1 MSNEAIYMK
10 LPFDLSGSRSK
21 NRFRYEI
28 LWGLSKLFDIYNE
41 NESFV
46 MVFDYACDIEVHKDT
61 GFDFYQVKSKK
72 DGAVYTQGA
81 LLTKKKLKD
90 EERSFSIL
98 GRLYSLANNQN
109 KNIHVNLV
117 SNKPFQDSSKKN
129 HTTIE
134 NLDFS
139 SLDEEVQNT
148 IKSKIQEELGAD
160 VKPDM
165 SKISFIYTS
174 IDLFSPDDTLRG
186 KTSKFFLEL
195 TGSEPKKP
203 NALYNLLVE
212 TISEKACYELKLDY
226 YSDILNRKG
235 LSKDNIDKIIS
246 LYSEK
251 TDRAVEKASMFI
263 DTNIKKPIKRS
274 KLKRMLGQVVFD
286 IESGNK
292 LVLHNE
298 ELVVQSIFSNL
309 DKFDVEENDFID
321 LLVSE
326 YSELFTIEYSEDYK
340 YVFFLLILM
349 KVEENIYE
357 YSDI

>member
-1 MSNEAIYMK
+1 MSNETIYME

-46 MVFDYACDIEVHKDT
+46 MVFDYACDIEVHKES
-61 GFDFYQVKSKK
+61 GFDFYQIKTKK

-81 LLTKKKLKD
+81 LLTKKKLENEDK
-90 EERSFSIL
+90 SFSIL
-98 GRLYSLANNQN
+98 GRLYSLANNSN

-139 SLDEEVQNT
+139 SLEEGVQTT
-148 IKSKIQEELGAD
+148 IESKIQEELNSE
-160 VKPDM
+160 VTPDM
-165 SKISFIYTS
+165 SKISFIFTS

-186 KTSKFFLEL
+186 KTSKFFFEL
-195 TGSEPKKP
+195 TGSEPNKP

-212 TISEKACYELKLDY
+212 TISEKACYELKLNC
-226 YSDILNRKG
+226 YSDIVNKKG
-235 LSKDNIDKIIS
+235 ISKDHIDKIIS
-246 LYSEK
+246 LYSQK

-263 DTNIKKPIKRS
+263 DTNVKKPIKRL
-274 KLKRMLGQVVFD
+274 KLKTMLGKVVSD
-286 IESGNK
+286 IESGNTM
-292 LVLHNE
+292 VLQNE
-298 ELVVQSIFSNL
+298 EHVVQSIFSNI
-309 DKFDVEENDFID
+309 DEFDVEENDFID
-321 LLVSE
+321 ILISE
-326 YSELFTIEYSEDYK
+326 FSKLFTIEYSEDYR
-340 YVFFLLILM
+340 YAFFLLIIM

-357 YSDI
+357 

>member
-1 MSNEAIYMK
+1 MK

-81 LLTKKKLKD
+81 LLKKKKL
-90 EERSFSIL
+90 EEEEKSFSIL

-134 NLDFS
+134 NLDFNN
-139 SLDEEVQNT
+139 LDEEVQKT
-148 IKSKIQEELGAD
+148 IESKLQEELGSD
-160 VKPDM
+160 VTPDM

-186 KTSKFFLEL
+186 KTSKFFFEL
-195 TGSEPKKP
+195 TGSEPNKP

-212 TISEKACYELKLDY
+212 TISEKACYELQLDC

-235 LSKDNIDKIIS
+235 VSKDDIEKIIS

-251 TDRAVEKASMFI
+251 TDRAVEKASIFI
-263 DTNIKKPIKRS
+263 DTNINKPIKR
-274 KLKRMLGQVVFD
+274 LKMKTMLGKVVSD
-286 IESGNK
+286 IERGNR
-292 LVLHNE
+292 LVLQNE
-298 ELVVQSIFSNL
+298 ELIVQSIFSNL
-309 DKFDVEENDFID
+309 EKYDVEENVFID

-326 YSELFTIEYSEDYK
+326 YSKLFTIEYSEDYR
-340 YVFFLLILM
+340 YAFFLLILM